1 MSKIIKIIVLVF
13 IMIVL
18 VVYLLFLPIEISRK
32 KPAKITPIRI
42 Y

>member
-1 MSKIIKIIVLVF
+1 MIKIIVLVF
-13 IMIVL
+13 IIGL

-32 KPAKITPIRI
+32 KPEKFTPVRI

>member
-13 IMIVL
+13 VLGL
-18 VVYLLFLPIEISRK
+18 VVYLLFLPVEITRK
-32 KPAKITPIRI
+32 KPEKFTPVRI

>member
-1 MSKIIKIIVLVF
+1 MSKMIKIIAFVF
-13 IMIVL
+13 VIGL

-32 KPAKITPIRI
+32 KPEKFTPVRI

>member
-1 MSKIIKIIVLVF
+1 MSKMIKIIVLIFVLG
-13 IMIVL
+13 L

-32 KPAKITPIRI
+32 KPEKFTPVRI